1 MEIWEITNQTTT
13 LVRDAPLNSRGNT
26 STTSEYS
33 KILAAKMSNAKADIR
48 AMEAVQ
54 NQLDEIRDLQEELTG
69 TVKVDE
75 DSGNANRDEDS
86 GTWTPHTIETVKRY
100 LPDGTIMLTTYT
112 DGKISDRVK
121 LKPHMIVVP
130 DYTAPPKPDGSVATE
145 LKPTNNFYP
154 AMLMI

>member
-1 MEIWEITNQTTT
+1 MEIWELANSATSFG
-13 LVRDAPLNSRGNT
+13 RDVPQFSRKSD

-33 KILAAKMSNAKADIR
+33 KILAAKISNIKEDVR

-69 TVKVDE
+69 NVKVDE
-75 DSGNANRDEDS
+75 DSGNANRDENS
-86 GTWTPHTIETVKRY
+86 VTSTPQTVETVRRF
-100 LPDGTIMLTTYT
+100 LPDGSIMLTTYR
-112 DGKISDRVK
+112 DGKITDRVQ

-130 DYTAPPKPDGSVATE
+130 DYTAPPKPDGSVDTK

-154 AMLMI
+154 ALLMI